1 MESNSQQDRQQ
12 AHALLDL
19 LPPAKVGAVRGLL
32 EVMVDE
38 DDEELTEEER
48 TDIQAGIDSLN
59 QGRFVSMEVVLGDLG
74 LTMADFEKMGQPD
87 SK

>member
-38 DDEELTEEER
+38 DDEELT
-48 TDIQAGIDSLN
+48 
-59 QGRFVSMEVVLGDLG
+59 
-74 LTMADFEKMGQPD
+74 AD
-87 SK
+87 